1 MTKRLHTI
9 LVACGLFA
17 LTSCVDYSDAT
28 SETSAHVQILMP
40 KEFTGTSTLA
50 GHEVILQQGS
60 TRLSATT
67 DANGV
72 ATFNGIIPD
81 VYDISCSWEITEAE
95 YHQATGSNQSV
106 SGCTVS
112 GSQNSLLIKE
122 EQTITLSTQL
132 SINQD
137 IIIGKIYYAGSKDN
151 NNRNYMAGRFIEIY
165 NQSSNF
171 ITGRSY

>member
-1 MTKRLHTI
+1 
-9 LVACGLFA
+9 
-17 LTSCVDYSDAT
+17 
-28 SETSAHVQILMP
+28 MP

-122 EQTITLSTQL
+122 EQTILVYGVLACLKGLKEQGCNGPVTDA
-132 SINQD
+132 INT
-137 IIIGKIYYAGSKDN
+137 
-151 NNRNYMAGRFIEIY
+151 IEKHI
-165 NQSSNF
+165 NKLAHK
-171 ITGRSY
+171 